1 MYNISE
7 MLDLVFNIIFQIEF
21 LIKSITMGLLI
32 DKNSYLSD
40 GWNKLDFVIVV
51 ASVNEMILSGNDIA
65 VLKILRMLR
74 ILRPLRFIS
83 HNKNLKIIVNSLIGS
98 MTGIMNVG
106 IVIFLIFIMYSIL
119 GVFII
124 GNKMNYC
131 YAGLYNKDFDYMDVN
146 KTSCEALGYTWASR
160 DFNFNNFY
168 EGLNTLFVLA
178 SLEAWP
184 TLMLHILDG

>member
-1 MYNISE
+1 
-7 MLDLVFNIIFQIEF
+7 
-21 LIKSITMGLLI
+21 MGLLI